1 MASTNLQQGHS
12 LHSPLDRNIR
22 LIEILPTF
30 PGHQVQ
36 CKLHTVNLTP
46 RTSYI
51 CLSYVWGNPS
61 LTEEIVVDGIRKQ
74 VTVNLATALR
84 HLKQH
89 WSEIRARPGEYPDP
103 SELRVWAGALCINQD
118 DHFERTHQVGLMADI
133 YSSADMVLA
142 WLTSNDR
149 DLVCAFTIMRKL
161 LHYAD
166 LYDYQTKP
174 WPRHSVEEYNWFQEL
189 KMNFPLRL
197 NKDTEAEM
205 AFSKFWRL
213 SFWTRVWTQQEVI
226 LAKELYFITPSQRI
240 YHKDCLLA
248 NTLIKAY
255 LENSVSS
262 ALFALYMNLPK
273 NEATKMLEYQCGA
286 MSLLETKRH
295 TEVPTM
301 RVPGINLYLSGHLQ
315 ATDKLDY
322 VYGLLALTKVPIV
335 PDYAKSVR
343 EVYWEFA
350 KWLVEKCNKIART
363 IPRELPYNA
372 GFFGF
377 LDANAVGIR
386 QLHGHYRPGRPS
398 SLPKKSER
406 TSNSRPITSVH
417 LGVTL
422 REVLSLIIRHR
433 YMSLEIAY

>member
-12 LHSPLDRNIR
+12 LYSPLDHNIR

-36 CKLHTVNLTP
+36 CKLHT
-46 RTSYI
+46 
-51 CLSYVWGNPS
+51 
-61 LTEEIVVDGIRKQ
+61 EIVVDGIRKQ

-89 WSEIRARPGEYPDP
+89 WSEIRARPGEHHDP
-103 SELRVWAGALCINQD
+103 FELRVWADALCINQD
-118 DHFERTHQVGLMADI
+118 NHFERTPQVGLMADS

-149 DLVCAFTIMRKL
+149 DLVCAFTIMHKL

-166 LYDYQTKP
+166 LYDYQAKP
-174 WPRHSVEEYNWFQEL
+174 WPRYSVEEYNWFQEL
-189 KMNFPLRL
+189 KINFPLRL

-240 YHKDCLLA
+240 YYKDCILV

-255 LENSVSS
+255 LEDSLSPAPFS
-262 ALFALYMNLPK
+262 PFINLPK

-286 MSLLETKRH
+286 TSLLEIKRH
-295 TEVPTM
+295 TEVPTI
-301 RVPGINLYLSGHLQ
+301 RVPGIGLYLSGHLQ

-322 VYGLLALTKVPIV
+322 VYGLLALTKAPIV
-335 PDYAKSVR
+335 PDYAKSVH

-350 KWLVEKCNKIART
+350 KWLVEECNKISRI
-363 IPRELPYNA
+363 IPRALPFNA
-372 GFFGF
+372 RFVGF

-386 QLHGHYRPGRPS
+386 
-398 SLPKKSER
+398 
-406 TSNSRPITSVH
+406 
-417 LGVTL
+417 
-422 REVLSLIIRHR
+422 
-433 YMSLEIAY
+433 